1 MDEIQVAARSRE
13 IAEDVLKIAQDSM
26 REAQEFFNFK
36 CQLDTD
42 GKIGVS
48 WRDCH

>member
-1 MDEIQVAARSRE
+1 MDEIQVAAHSRAV
-13 IAEDVLKIAQDSM
+13 AEDIIRIAQDSM

-42 GKIGVS
+42 GKIGAN
-48 WRDCH
+48 WCETH

>member
-42 GKIGVS
+42 GKIGEN

>member
-1 MDEIQVAARSRE
+1 MDEIQVAAHSRKV
-13 IAEDVLKIAQDSM
+13 AEDILKIAQDSM

-42 GKIGVS
+42 GKIGEN
-48 WRDCH
+48 WRETH

>member
-1 MDEIQVAARSRE
+1 MDEIQVAARSRAV
-13 IAEDVLKIAQDSM
+13 AEDIIRIAQDSM

-42 GKIGVS
+42 GKIGEN
-48 WRDCH
+48 WRACH

>member
-1 MDEIQVAARSRE
+1 MDEIQVAAHSRKV
-13 IAEDVLKIAQDSM
+13 AEDILKIAQDSM

-42 GKIGVS
+42 GKIGEN
-48 WRDCH
+48 WRTCH